1 MGCTDG
7 ALELAGGAEEA
18 LKVLGAL
25 GALGAGAVGRMD
37 MRARS
42 IRNDQIVA
50 VHGAGRITRWGWCR

>member
-1 MGCTDG
+1 
-7 ALELAGGAEEA
+7 LELAGGVEEA

-25 GALGAGAVGRMD
+25 GAGAFGRVD

-50 VHGAGRITRWGWCR
+50 VHGAGRITRWGWWF